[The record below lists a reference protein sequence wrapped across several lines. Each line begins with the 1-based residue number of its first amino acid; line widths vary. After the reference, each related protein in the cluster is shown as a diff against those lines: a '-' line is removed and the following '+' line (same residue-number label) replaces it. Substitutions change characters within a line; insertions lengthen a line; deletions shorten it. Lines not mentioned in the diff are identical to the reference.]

1 MMMHDAIERYWREL
15 VGAMEAMPLSLL
27 SRAVDTLLDC
37 HARGGTVFAV
47 GNGGSAATASHFAC
61 DLAKGTLTQGVPAFR
76 VVALTDNVP
85 LLTAWANDTS
95 YDRVFA
101 AQLAALVRAGDALV
115 AISASGN
122 SPNVLASAQVAR
134 QAGATVIALTG
145 QSGGALRDLAD
156 LTIRVPSPSIE
167 QVEDAH
173 LMIAH
178 SMCVTLRSQLA
189 PRAPRRATTSA
200 AALPRLGRRRRP
212 ITIVERD
219 APTLLAGEVEPPEA
233 EAVGG

>member
-1 MMMHDAIERYWREL
+1 MTMHDAIERYWREL

-37 HARGGTVFAV
+37 HWRGGTVFAV

-178 SMCVTLRSQLA
+178 SMCVTLRGQLA
-189 PRAPRRATTSA
+189 PRAPRHATSA
-200 AALPRLGRRRRP
+200 STLPRLGRRRRP
-212 ITIVERD
+212 ITIVER
-219 APTLLAGEVEPPEA
+219 AEPPLLAGEIEPPEA
-233 EAVGG
+233 EVVGG